1 MGAIIELLLL
11 SVLCASVGT
20 VQGACRHVQNDD
32 MLEYSCVGGQ
42 LSDLDSLP
50 ASTGK
55 IRISNM
61 PVPVIT
67 RDMLARFGSDL
78 WVFGCSYCGIR
89 DIEPG
94 AFQHLD
100 NLQQLSLNNNQLTT
114 IRESS
119 IGGLQYLTFLD
130 LNYNAINTIDDGVFQ
145 TLPGLVDL
153 RLSGNRLECLNLEAM
168 SKLKELKRMF
178 LTENSEF
185 KCPNAV
191 SAYLETRGVNFEK
204 DPEWDRI
211 TEDQVAVE
219 LPDDY
224 ETDYYDSTT
233 MPNTPLPPHRERLH
247 PTSPSSPPRQESTTL
262 YAPYSVSFGERINN
276 PTYHPPGWGTSQ
288 QETSPMPDVYDKD
301 REKMRPYVPPATI
314 APLETMT
321 DSPNQQSVD
330 ETTLRASWP
339 RLPEPSVTRPE
350 FPLYPPHGNE
360 DSYYGQQSTYSS
372 EANPVPLAPVQQTPS
387 FVESDAGRA
396 TESNVIMSPQRPWD
410 DPRIWETA
418 PPEYRKTPPPIPSTE
433 KVTMLVGPL
442 PSQTP
447 ILVQPASPD
456 NVYQPPYY
464 EHPVT
469 VHAPPPVSDPIAA
482 QPGQTTTDK
491 PLPDCNS
498 SSTIQRSLGLVIFAV
513 LMVLSGHGFVEG
525 F

>member
-1 MGAIIELLLL
+1 MGALIELLLL

-20 VQGACRHVQNDD
+20 VKGACRHVQNED

-42 LSDLDSLP
+42 LSDLNSLP
-50 ASTGK
+50 EYTGK

-67 RDMLARFGSDL
+67 RDMLARFGPDL

-94 AFQHLD
+94 AFQHLE
-100 NLQQLSLNNNQLTT
+100 NLQQLSLDNNQLTT
-114 IRESS
+114 IRESTV
-119 IGGLQYLTFLD
+119 GGLQYLTYLD
-130 LNYNAINTIDDGVFQ
+130 LNYNAISSIDDGVFQ
-145 TLPGLVDL
+145 TLPGLIDL
-153 RLSGNRLECLNLEAM
+153 RLSGNRLECLNLEAV

-178 LTENSEF
+178 LTENPQF

-233 MPNTPLPPHRERLH
+233 MQNTPLPPYRERLR
-247 PTSPSSPPRQESTTL
+247 PTLPSLPPQQKSTTSL
-262 YAPYSVSFGERINN
+262 PDRISGYGS
-276 PTYHPPGWGTSQ
+276 TFYHPNWTTPQS
-288 QETSPMPDVYDKD
+288 V
-301 REKMRPYVPPATI
+301 
-314 APLETMT
+314 APLEPAT
-321 DSPNQQSVD
+321 DSPDQQSVH
-330 ETTLRASWP
+330 ETTLRTSGP
-339 RLPEPSVTRPE
+339 RHPESSVTRS
-350 FPLYPPHGNE
+350 G
-360 DSYYGQQSTYSS
+360 GQQPTYSS
-372 EANPVPLAPVQQTPS
+372 EANPVPLAPVQQQPS

-396 TESNVIMSPQRPWD
+396 TESNVIVSPQMTSD
-410 DPRIWETA
+410 DFHPVVNTA
-418 PPEYRKTPPPIPSTE
+418 PPEYRKTPYPIQSTE
-433 KVTMLVGPL
+433 EVIVGAL
-442 PSQTP
+442 PSDTP
-447 ILVQPASPD
+447 TLIQPASPD
-456 NVYQPPYY
+456 VRHTSPS
-464 EHPVT
+464 VK
-469 VHAPPPVSDPIAA
+469 DPIAV

-513 LMVLSGHGFVEG
+513 LVVLSGHGFVEG

>member
-1 MGAIIELLLL
+1 M
-11 SVLCASVGT
+11 
-20 VQGACRHVQNDD
+20 
-32 MLEYSCVGGQ
+32 
-42 LSDLDSLP
+42 SDLNSLP
-50 ASTGK
+50 ETTGK

-67 RDMLARFGSDL
+67 RDMLARFGPDL

-94 AFQHLD
+94 AFQHLE
-100 NLQQLSLNNNQLTT
+100 NLQQLSLDNNQLTT
-114 IRESS
+114 IKEST
-119 IGGLQYLTFLD
+119 IGGLQYLTYLD
-130 LNYNAINTIDDGVFQ
+130 LNYNAISSIDDGVFQ

-153 RLSGNRLECLNLEAM
+153 RLSGNRLECLNLEAV

-211 TEDQVAVE
+211 TEDQVPVE

-233 MPNTPLPPHRERLH
+233 MRNTPLPPYRERLR
-247 PTSPSSPPRQESTTL
+247 PTLPSLPPQQISTTSPPDRASP
-262 YAPYSVSFGERINN
+262 GERVYD
-276 PTYHPPGWGTSQ
+276 PTFYPPGWGTSQ
-288 QETSPMPDVYDKD
+288 KETFPMPADYND
-301 REKMRPYVPPATI
+301 EKEEMRPYVPPGTI
-314 APLETMT
+314 APLEPAT
-321 DSPNQQSVD
+321 DSPNQQSVH
-330 ETTLRASWP
+330 ETTLRTSWP
-339 RLPEPSVTRPE
+339 RLPESSVTRPE

-360 DSYYGQQSTYSS
+360 DSRYGQQPTYSS
-372 EANPVPLAPVQQTPS
+372 EANPVPLAPVQQQPS

-396 TESNVIMSPQRPWD
+396 TESNVIVWPQRTWD
-410 DPRIWETA
+410 DYRPAVNSA
-418 PPEYRKTPPPIPSTE
+418 PPEYRKTPYPIPSTE
-433 KVTMLVGPL
+433 EVIVGAL
-442 PSQTP
+442 PSDTP
-447 ILVQPASPD
+447 TLVQPASPD
-456 NVYQPPYY
+456 VYQPPYY
-464 EHPVT
+464 EHTVTIHTPPSVKDPV
-469 VHAPPPVSDPIAA
+469 VV

-513 LMVLSGHGFVEG
+513 LVVLSGHGFVEG